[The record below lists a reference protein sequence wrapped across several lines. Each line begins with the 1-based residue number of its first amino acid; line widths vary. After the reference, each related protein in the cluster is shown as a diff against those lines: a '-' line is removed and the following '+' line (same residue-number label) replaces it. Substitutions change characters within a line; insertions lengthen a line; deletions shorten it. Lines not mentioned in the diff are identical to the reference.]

1 VSGQEFASK
10 LREAREKNGFTL
22 EQVAEAIGVSPERVA
37 SWESGEQVPSAMH
50 LDLLATLYAVKSES
64 LFDDGPL
71 QYDDPLKVFTFY
83 EEPNKLFP
91 PKALLEIREWLK
103 FVNDYAEFVSSQGVQ
118 PHQLLLVARESDS
131 LTPELVEALMS
142 DPTILAYKGCLPTET
157 GIIVLVF
164 YHPKVGY
171 CYFINACYL
180 GQTPS
185 GLERY
190 PRIALYLVSRAVKE
204 GQLSVSGAAGLLR
217 VDSTTIERE
226 LLTKEWYRTSEV

>member
-1 VSGQEFASK
+1 MSGHTFARK

-37 SWESGEQVPSAMH
+37 SWENGEQAPSALH
-50 LDLLATLYAVKSES
+50 LDLLTTLYAVKSES

-91 PKALLEIREWLK
+91 PKALLELREWLN
-103 FVNDYAEFVSSQGVQ
+103 FVNDYAEFASSEGVQ
-118 PHQLLLVARESDS
+118 PHQVLLEAREGVSITS
-131 LTPELVEALMS
+131 ELVERLMNE
-142 DPTILAYKGCLPTET
+142 PTILVYKGCLPIET
-157 GIIVLVF
+157 KTTSLMF
-164 YHPKVGY
+164 YHPQVGY

-190 PRIALYLVSRAVKE
+190 PRIVLYLVRRAIKE
-204 GQLSVSGAAGLLR
+204 GRLSVSGAAGLLR

-226 LLTKEWYRTSEV
+226 LLAEEE